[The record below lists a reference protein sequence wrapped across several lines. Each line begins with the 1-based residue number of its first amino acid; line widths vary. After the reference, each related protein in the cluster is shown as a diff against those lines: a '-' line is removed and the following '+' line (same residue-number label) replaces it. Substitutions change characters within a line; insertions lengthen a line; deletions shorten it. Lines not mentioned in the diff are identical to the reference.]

1 MKWMSLLLA
10 CVMCV
15 PLSGQT
21 YVGVDA
27 WLEAEQYEESLFVSI
42 TALEASVVPAAG
54 TDVCDEYRKKV
65 DQYDSLLAATFMALL
80 QLDGQ
85 VSDALEAYNNA
96 VELARLQATLV
107 QRMEERPNE
116 YTPQQRASAM
126 AELLRLEH
134 LAGLAKEQMDALDA
148 KRAATEAYLIRLAA
162 LRKAAIDYLNQH
174 CGGVNPPNPGPP
186 APVPDSGF

>member
-42 TALEASVVPAAG
+42 TALEASAVPAAG

-65 DQYDSLLAATFMALL
+65 DQYDSLLAATFMTLL

-116 YTPQQRASAM
+116 YTPQQRSSAM

-174 CGGVNPPNPGPP
+174 CGGVTPPSPGPP
-186 APVPDSGF
+186 APTPDLEF